1 MIGQNKFSK
10 TPSFDN
16 TLNSYEIHFQELIFD
31 WMNLVAARHHRTI
44 ALLSYFVNIQHITG
58 EYAMAMMIRL
68 ANLGNEMLNLKKH
81 KKNPYR

>member
-1 MIGQNKFSK
+1 
-10 TPSFDN
+10 
-16 TLNSYEIHFQELIFD
+16 
-31 WMNLVAARHHRTI
+31 MNLVAARHHRTI

-68 ANLGNEMLNLKKH
+68 ANLGNEMLNLKEH